1 MGRDNRKPGFL
12 NSPFLRKT
20 YSQPLAYGVEPTSV
34 TWSPDGMRLAFLWNE
49 DGGLWKDVFVSDAD
63 GSLKKITSPELSPP
77 VILEDDE
84 REEDDVSYAERMASG
99 FTELAWLPDGSAIVA
114 IARGRVHL
122 LPIESYS
129 AILWSGQAAST
140 LRVPRRSSSIFFLCE
155 GNVMVMRDGAILQ
168 LTSFTKPDRK
178 VRDFSPSPDG
188 NFVALFVEDESEV
201 LKARM
206 PDYMPQ
212 KEVCIKENRRH
223 NVGTEP
229 PKRHFGIAE
238 ARVAAKCEL
247 KQYGIGETFWPY
259 AIDWLPNS
267 SGAVFAI
274 SSRDHKTF
282 QLRMMTPIGDITTIY
297 EEFSEPWFPFHGI
310 AVSSCS
316 NFVRFLT
323 FRSGWNQI
331 WETPIAGGE
340 ARALTNEKFDIDAFI
355 SPLRTDELFFTA
367 YAKTPVDR
375 AVFRLR
381 PGQEPE
387 EVAVRSGCFR
397 VFPNEDAESLALV
410 HSAACA
416 PPQLLRVDGPKTQ
429 TIVRCGESIRSELE
443 SVHMETHH
451 VPVRNNRSVIARTI
465 KPASFDS
472 SKRYPVVFSCVYAGQ
487 AKNQFSRYHPLDVF
501 MANELGYI
509 VIGVD
514 LSASIGYGRDFFFGY
529 HNSLGII
536 DSDELADTADFFC
549 KQPYVDPERI
559 GIWGGSYGG
568 FLTLMA
574 MSRHPGV
581 FHTGIAWKSVTE
593 WKNYYEWYTSQRLGL
608 PDENQD
614 VYKETSPLSHIK
626 NLQGNLLLVAG
637 MQDDNVLFQDTVW
650 VIQKLIENGKY
661 FDLMIYPRDDH
672 GLTLRHESLPDL
684 MERIAAYFEDKMG
697 VGPTS

>member
-1 MGRDNRKPGFL
+1 
-12 NSPFLRKT
+12 
-20 YSQPLAYGVEPTSV
+20 
-34 TWSPDGMRLAFLWNE
+34 MRFAFLWNE
-49 DGGLWKDVFVSDAD
+49 VGDMWKDVFVSDAD
-63 GSLKKITSPELSPP
+63 ASLKKVTSRDLSPP
-77 VILEDDE
+77 VNLEDDD
-84 REEDDVSYAERMASG
+84 REEDDISYAERMAAG

-122 LPIESYS
+122 LPLEGTSE
-129 AILWSGQAAST
+129 ILWSGQPASS
-140 LRVPRRSSSIFFLCE
+140 LRISRRCSSIFFICE
-155 GNVMVMRDGAILQ
+155 GNVMVIRDGAILR
-168 LTSFTKPDRK
+168 LTSFMKPDRK

-188 NFVALFVEDESEV
+188 NFIALFVEDESEV

-212 KEVCIKENRRH
+212 KEVRINENRRH

-238 ARVAAKCEL
+238 ARVSVKCQLQEF
-247 KQYGIGETFWPY
+247 GDGETFWPY
-259 AIDWLPNS
+259 SIEWLPNS
-267 SGAVFAI
+267 NGAVFAI
-274 SSRDHKTF
+274 SSRDHKRF
-282 QLRMMTPIGDITTIY
+282 QLRHMDPHGQTTTIY
-297 EEFSEPWFPFHGI
+297 EEISEPWFPFHGI
-310 AVSSCS
+310 AASSCS
-316 NFVRFLT
+316 NFVRFLS

-331 WETPIAGGE
+331 WEMPIEGGE
-340 ARALTNEKFDIDAFI
+340 IRAVTKEGFDIDSFS

-367 YAKTPVDR
+367 YANTPIDR
-375 AVFRLR
+375 SVFRIR
-381 PGQEPE
+381 PGRGPE
-387 EVAVRSGCFR
+387 EIAIRSGCFR
-397 VFPNEDAESLALV
+397 VYPNEDGESLALV

-416 PPQLLRVDGPKTQ
+416 PPQLLRVDGPKMR
-429 TIVRCGESIRSELE
+429 TILSCGESIRSELE
-443 SVHMETHH
+443 SVQIETLR

-465 KPASFDS
+465 KPATFDP
-472 SKRYPVVFSCVYAGQ
+472 SKRYPIVFSCVYAGQ

-509 VIGVD
+509 VLGVD

-529 HNSLGII
+529 HHSLGIV
-536 DSDELADTADFFC
+536 DSDELVDVANFFC
-549 KQPYVDPERI
+549 KLPYVDPERI
-559 GIWGGSYGG
+559 GVWGGSYGG

-574 MSRHPGV
+574 MSRYPGV

-608 PDENQD
+608 PDENQE
-614 VYKETSPLSHIK
+614 VYKETSPLSHIDK
-626 NLQGNLLLVAG
+626 LQGNLLLVAG

-661 FDLMIYPRDDH
+661 FDLMVYPRDDH